1 MSKQPSSKRQ
11 WRDGV
16 SSTSKKPSKPA
27 KSFANKKRPD
37 DERKTSGKPYGQ
49 KVSDGPKAQ
58 NTAPKQRAAK
68 AKKLVVRNPN
78 QKIMEHAR
86 DLKERRSDLSRFEP
100 ERLQKVLAASGVG
113 SRREMEEW
121 MANVR

>member
-16 SSTSKKPSKPA
+16 SSTAKKPSKPA

-78 QKIMEHAR
+78 QKIM
-86 DLKERRSDLSRFEP
+86 
-100 ERLQKVLAASGVG
+100 G
-113 SRREMEEW
+113 REITLLG
-121 MANVR
+121 R

>member
-16 SSTSKKPSKPA
+16 SSTAKKPSKPA

-58 NTAPKQRAAK
+58 NTTPKQRAAK
-68 AKKLVVRNPN
+68 AKKTGCPQPKSKN
-78 QKIMEHAR
+78 HGAR
-86 DLKERRSDLSRFEP
+86 PRFERTP
-100 ERLQKVLAASGVG
+100 QRPFTL
-113 SRREMEEW
+113 
-121 MANVR
+121 

>member
-16 SSTSKKPSKPA
+16 SSTAKKPSKPA

-49 KVSDGPKAQ
+49 KSFRRPQSSKY
-58 NTAPKQRAAK
+58 RA
-68 AKKLVVRNPN
+68 
-78 QKIMEHAR
+78 
-86 DLKERRSDLSRFEP
+86 
-100 ERLQKVLAASGVG
+100 
-113 SRREMEEW
+113 
-121 MANVR
+121 